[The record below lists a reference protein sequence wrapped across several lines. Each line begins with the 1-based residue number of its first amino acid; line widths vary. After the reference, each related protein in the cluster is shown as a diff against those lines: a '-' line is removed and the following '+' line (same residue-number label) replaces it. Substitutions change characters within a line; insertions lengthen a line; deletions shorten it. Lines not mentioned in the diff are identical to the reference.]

1 MVGCG
6 LLKQFSRSFKR
17 SNSLSSS
24 TATIVGSTH
33 KVDYSTTSKE
43 ALDFLDFLNAS
54 PSPFHAVHEA
64 SARLEKAGFQKISEK
79 HEWHLKKKGK
89 YYFTRNGSSLVAFVI
104 GGEYHVDKGGF
115 SIVGAHT
122 DSPCLKV
129 KPVSKK
135 EQQGY
140 LEVGVQLYGGGI
152 WHTWFDRDLGIAGRV
167 MVKQA
172 DGSFRH
178 TLVDIKK
185 PILRVPT
192 LAIHLDGSVNDAF
205 KFNKETH
212 MVPILATAAKSALN
226 ELKKGNDETDKHH
239 TALMHLLSNK
249 MNVDID
255 QIHDFELCLFDTQA
269 ATLGGIYDEFIY
281 SARLDNLGM
290 TYCSLM
296 ALIESKN
303 IQEDKNIR
311 LISLF
316 DNEEIGSTS
325 AHGANS
331 NLLPSTLERIVAS
344 IKPSANT
351 KLALEKAIH
360 KSMLVSAD
368 MAHAVH
374 PNYAE
379 KYEENHRPQMHKGTV
394 IKINANQKYATT
406 AATSLILRE
415 IARQRS
421 IPIQEFVVRND
432 SPCGSTIGPM
442 LSAKLG
448 LRTVDVGNPQLSMHS
463 IREISGVDDVKHGI
477 NLLKSFFEL
486 FPDIDAKVF
495 ID

>member
-1 MVGCG
+1 MA
-6 LLKQFSRSFKR
+6 
-17 SNSLSSS
+17 SSMTTS
-24 TATIVGSTH
+24 TVIGSDHKLDHSTH
-33 KVDYSTTSKE
+33 TPKE
-43 ALDFLDFLNAS
+43 ALDFIHFLNAS

-64 SARLEKAGFQKISEK
+64 SVRLENAGFEKINEK
-79 HEWHLKKKGK
+79 QQWHLKKKGK
-89 YYFTRNGSSLVAFVI
+89 YYFTRNGSSIVAFIV
-104 GGEYHVDKGGF
+104 GGQFQVGQGGF

-167 MVKQA
+167 MVEKH
-172 DGSFRH
+172 DGTFHHS
-178 TLVDIKK
+178 LVHIKK

-205 KFNKETH
+205 KFNKENH
-212 MVPILATAAKSALN
+212 LVPILATTAKSVLN
-226 ELKKGNDETDKHH
+226 QKKRTDEEPSKHH
-239 TALMHLLSNK
+239 PVLMHMLAEK
-249 MNVDID
+249 MKIEVN
-255 QIHDFELCLFDTQA
+255 QIHDFELCLFDTQP
-269 ATLGGIYDEFIY
+269 ATLGGAYNEFIY

-290 TYCSLM
+290 TYCALM
-296 ALIESKN
+296 ALIESDG
-303 IQEDKNIR
+303 IQDEKNIR
-311 LISLF
+311 LVSLF
-316 DNEEIGSTS
+316 DNEEVGSTT

-331 NLLPSTLERIVAS
+331 SLLPSTMERIVAS
-344 IKPSANT
+344 MKSSVNT
-351 KLALEKAIH
+351 KVTFEQAIH
-360 KSMLVSAD
+360 KSMLISAD

-374 PNYAE
+374 PNYAD

-394 IKINANQKYATT
+394 IKINANQRYATT
-406 AATSLILRE
+406 APTSLILRE
-415 IARQRS
+415 IARQKN

-463 IREISGVDDVKHGI
+463 IRETGGVDDVKHGI
-477 NLLKSFFEL
+477 DLLKSFFEL
-486 FPDIDAKVF
+486 FPHIDAKV
-495 ID
+495 IVD